1 MEGGAISPCRS
12 SKEAD
17 TVHATDDAINASTA
31 ASSSTP
37 AEPWQGAQVAGRRH
51 AISGFSRGELVRAL
65 APFAKPNTAVGLR
78 LLLVDLLI
86 IGAAWAGVLVAD
98 HLLVRLLCA
107 ALVGFK
113 MGAMYTLAHDAVHGT
128 LVVSPQLNRAISVF
142 CYAFTF
148 HNYRIRQYD
157 HMLLGHHPHLCGP
170 QHDAY
175 RPMSPQDYAAAGPVR
190 RLWERFQRSPNGLSF
205 FFYGVAER
213 WWRCEFFPPQA
224 MPAEHK
230 AEARLLQAVVVA
242 WLGALTAL
250 AAWSASAQ
258 GRSFGLEWALLLGVP
273 VFVFQSLQAMVLY
286 VQHTHPCIPWFG
298 PGDDLSHRFG
308 PESLT
313 VHIQAPR
320 LIGAGSHDILEH
332 PAHHVIPAIPCYRLF
347 EAQSQL
353 NRLLG
358 DKALRTHLFA
368 LSRLAQVMRGC
379 KLYDYERHCWCD
391 FNGRVTSYTAAAAL
405 LPQRGLGS
413 AGGASGRTA
422 GTAQPEAT
430 LA

>member
-1 MEGGAISPCRS
+1 MQHDNP
-12 SKEAD
+12 
-17 TVHATDDAINASTA
+17 ATATNPT
-31 ASSSTP
+31 T

-51 AISGFSRGELVRAL
+51 SISGFSRGELVRAL
-65 APFAKPNTAVGLR
+65 APFAKPDTAVGLR
-78 LLLVDLLI
+78 LLVVDLVIL
-86 IGAAWAGVLVAD
+86 AVAWGGVLVAD

-113 MGAMYTLAHDAVHGT
+113 MGAMYTLAHDAVHST

-157 HMLLGHHPHLCGP
+157 HLLLGHHPHLCGP

-175 RPMSPQDYAAAGPVR
+175 RPMSPQDYAAAAPAR
-190 RLWERFQRSPNGLSF
+190 RLWERFQRSPNGVSF

-213 WWRCEFFPPQA
+213 WWRCEFFPPQD

-230 AEARLLQAVVVA
+230 AEARLLQAVVVG
-242 WLGALTAL
+242 WLGALTAV
-250 AAWSASAQ
+250 AWWSASAQ
-258 GRSFGLEWALLLGVP
+258 GRAFWLEWVLVLGVP

-286 VQHTHPCIPWFG
+286 VQHTHPSVPWFG
-298 PGDDLSHRFG
+298 PGDTLRQRFG

-320 LIGAGSHDILEH
+320 IIGAGSHDILEH

-347 EAQSQL
+347 EAQSKL
-353 NRLLG
+353 NQILG

-368 LSRLAQVMRGC
+368 LPRLAQVMRGC
-379 KLYDYERHCWCD
+379 KLYDYERHCWTD
-391 FNGRVTSYTAAAAL
+391 FSGRVTAYTAAAAL
-405 LPQRGLGS
+405 LPECVVQGQPGEGEQIRGVT
-413 AGGASGRTA
+413 R
-422 GTAQPEAT
+422 PEAS